1 MIVAPITSMSSSLR
15 GFFAGVC
22 AFEGYFLYC
31 GNSVLWL
38 NMSIIIGEKVHQ
50 VNLLKIY
57 GASTAL
63 PVQQSMSMYFAEH
76 KGLSK
81 N

>member
-1 MIVAPITSMSSSLR
+1 MIVAPITSMSSPLR
-15 GFFAGVC
+15 GFVAGVC

-50 VNLLKIY
+50 VNLLQIY
-57 GASTAL
+57 DTSAAL
-63 PVQQSMSMYFAEH
+63 PVQRSTSMYFAEH

>member
-1 MIVAPITSMSSSLR
+1 MIVTPITSMSSPLH
-15 GFFAGVC
+15 GFVAGVC

-50 VNLLKIY
+50 VNL
-57 GASTAL
+57 S
-63 PVQQSMSMYFAEH
+63 H
-76 KGLSK
+76 
-81 N
+81 